1 MTKNYLKFK
10 RRIRV
15 VSTLVMCVWLVF
27 IYKLFTIQII
37 DRVDNPQG
45 MKVEM
50 IKGKRG
56 NIFDASGSN
65 ITQNLTF
72 YNIGVHPKKIAN
84 KEIFLRLIIINI
96 FRRRFIRNKT
106 IFNYIKSQLLISINI
121 YNSPKL
127 FITRTI
133 IRNPGTVRSRTTNV
147 LC

>member
-10 RRIRV
+10 SRIRI

-56 NIFDASGSN
+56 NIFDASGSS

-84 KEIFLRLIIINI
+84 KEIFLRDLSNCY
-96 FRRRFIRNKT
+96 RN
-106 IFNYIKSQLLISINI
+106 
-121 YNSPKL
+121 
-127 FITRTI
+127 
-133 IRNPGTVRSRTTNV
+133 
-147 LC
+147 